1 MNPRILEGGGLLGG
15 YSFDKIEAEPD
26 THLTAQIDG
35 DGVAALLRLQCASE
49 EYLRAQNDEARRRW
63 VIEAVHSASSIF
75 ACNIS
80 GAWAEDLAC
89 QLRDLDCG
97 IVGPLLTHTPHENL
111 GAPPRRIQIAVLRI
125 FGAAYLSMLIQA
137 GMSVRDADA
146 KVKQRMKSR
155 FARAGIPLTKRKLT
169 NWRGQIM
176 SKRERRTVD
185 AEIYWDLLRQRPRT
199 IKEIDE
205 WADTWLTAPL

>member
-1 MNPRILEGGGLLGG
+1 
-15 YSFDKIEAEPD
+15 
-26 THLTAQIDG
+26 
-35 DGVAALLRLQCASE
+35 
-49 EYLRAQNDEARRRW
+49 
-63 VIEAVHSASSIF
+63 
-75 ACNIS
+75 
-80 GAWAEDLAC
+80 
-89 QLRDLDCG
+89 
-97 IVGPLLTHTPHENL
+97 
-111 GAPPRRIQIAVLRI
+111 
-125 FGAAYLSMLIQA
+125 MLIQA

-155 FARAGIPLTKRKLT
+155 FARAGISLTKRKLT

-185 AEIYWDLLRQRPRT
+185 AEIYWDLLRLRPRT